1 MNYQELSP
9 QGETLLKEIIDLQA
23 SDQDNAAYWSKRFDG
38 LSMQQDTLLRDTFRE
53 LKECGYVHIQWADN
67 IPYYLSLTVD
77 GHDYF
82 TNKKA
87 AKKAERKLS
96 RREWRIAVIS
106 AIIGG
111 MVGLIPSSRQPARR
125 MGKAVQKTRRECG
138 NGFSEKAV
146 S

>member
-23 SDQDNAAYWSKRFDG
+23 SDQDNAVYWSKRFDG

-77 GHDYF
+77 GQNYF

-87 AKKAERKLS
+87 AKKAEKNSL
-96 RREWRIAVIS
+96 
-106 AIIGG
+106 G
-111 MVGLIPSSRQPARR
+111 
-125 MGKAVQKTRRECG
+125 G
-138 NGFSEKAV
+138 NGGLLSYRPSLAV
-146 S
+146 WLG

>member
-23 SDQDNAAYWSKRFDG
+23 SGQDNAAYWSKRFDG

-77 GHDYF
+77 GHNYF

-87 AKKAERKLS
+87 AKKAPPGAAPAQKRLLQKDCLLFKGIEK
-96 RREWRIAVIS
+96 IS
-106 AIIGG
+106 F
-111 MVGLIPSSRQPARR
+111 
-125 MGKAVQKTRRECG
+125 VQKRPPGVVGVRRPCE
-138 NGFSEKAV
+138 STL
-146 S
+146 